1 MQPEPLQALSLWV
14 HKAGPKHPP
23 EPDATNRS
31 GSQCLAMARRLWPAH
46 FADQSLVNVQQDRVS
61 CLALFIPSTKLTLD
75 VIRRQ
80 RNANE
85 EMQASL
91 CEVSG
96 EWAGAAPEVIV
107 SGRHTCTTGAVC
119 TAGVG
124 SFGVWHRDNALG
136 YTDLSRCRK
145 EDLAETARSQTG
157 SDLSRVRKL
166 PPGNRQTDEAPDPQS
181 FAARPR
187 PSPLRCW
194 RQRRW
199 LGPATNALLGRFGRE
214 TLRRDLAFK
223 HANTFGRRILRQR
236 GQTAATLPHE
246 VRGWSFNATTR
257 VAASLRETLL
267 RPFSARTHGKP

>member
-1 MQPEPLQALSLWV
+1 MPW
-14 HKAGPKHPP
+14 H
-23 EPDATNRS
+23 S
-31 GSQCLAMARRLWPAH
+31 GQRLAVARGLWPAH
-46 FADQSLVNVQQDRVS
+46 FANQSLVNHSEQIGSCRDRAS
-61 CLALFIPSTKLTLD
+61 CFASTKLTPD

-80 RNANE
+80 QQANE
-85 EMQASL
+85 EMQEFWASL
-91 CEVSG
+91 RTALE
-96 EWAGAAPEVIV
+96 EWAGAAPEVIA
-107 SGRHTCTTGAVC
+107 SGRHTSTAGAVC

-214 TLRRDLAFK
+214 ALRRDLAFK

-246 VRGWSFNATTR
+246 VRGWSFNTTTR

-267 RPFSARTHGKP
+267 RPFSARTRGKP